1 MSNFSGHNIF
11 FSNFERA
18 AAPRLIRVWYLCGAC
33 IYVVHRKT
41 KVYRQQAILVPRV
54 LLTRGQRSATARR
67 KGSGYENDSKFKS
80 AVSFR
85 EKSLGTRLKQTTFSV
100 ITMGNTR
107 TLAYLPLSSII
118 RLLCE
123 KHRESLKPTMKNK
136 FEKLLSIRCSILA
149 LN

>member
-11 FSNFERA
+11 FPNFEGA

-41 KVYRQQAILVPRV
+41 KVYRHQAILVPRV
-54 LLTRGQRSATARR
+54 LLTRGQQRATARM

-100 ITMGNTR
+100 ITMGITMGITQ
-107 TLAYLPLSSII
+107 TLAYLPLSSFI

-136 FEKLLSIRCSILA
+136 FEKT